1 VGLALRHFL
10 VNQDLSVIQQISG
23 HRTLAALQK
32 YLEVLDEDLETAVD
46 TLVF

>member
-1 VGLALRHFL
+1 MHKSRVPLK
-10 VNQDLSVIQQISG
+10 VIQQISG

-32 YLEVLDEDLETAVD
+32 CLEVLDEDWEAAVD